1 MSKWMD
7 NWLYERD
14 KRNIEKELDQCF
26 RGLMELCMEIMN
38 KYKDIPQSAIQE
50 YLNCEC
56 TQEITLQAIRKYP
69 KFKEDIA
76 SYLKKKE
83 DFFSFCE
90 ALDMLDFEWNDDFD
104 SDGYHINIDGCRM
117 NMFTGEEENK

>member
-26 RGLMELCMEIMN
+26 RQLMELCGEIMN

-50 YLNCEC
+50 YLNCE
-56 TQEITLQAIRKYP
+56 
-69 KFKEDIA
+69 
-76 SYLKKKE
+76 
-83 DFFSFCE
+83 
-90 ALDMLDFEWNDDFD
+90 
-104 SDGYHINIDGCRM
+104 
-117 NMFTGEEENK
+117 